1 MKNNFFFFK
10 RIFFFTLSL
19 FAINC
24 LVFLLP
30 ALKQAQEKFY
40 FPIAFLFLL
49 FFAFSN
55 LILFIVK
62 KVSEKSFDN
71 TGMVFMMATFV
82 KTGIVYFIIK
92 PILSMPNN
100 QIEKTNCLIVFMCF
114 LAIETII
121 TIGILNKKQ

>member
-1 MKNNFFFFK
+1 MRNNILFFK

-19 FAINC
+19 YALNR
-24 LVFLLP
+24 LVFLIP
-30 ALKQAQEKFY
+30 TLKQAEEKFQ
-40 FPIAFLFLL
+40 FTITFLFLL
-49 FFAFSN
+49 FFVFSI

-82 KTGIVYFIIK
+82 KTGMVYFIIK
-92 PILSMPNN
+92 PILNLTNN
-100 QIEKTNCLIVFMCF
+100 QIERTNCLIVFMSF
-114 LAIETII
+114 LIIETII

>member
-1 MKNNFFFFK
+1 MKNNILFFK
-10 RIFFFTLSL
+10 QIFFFTLSL
-19 FAINC
+19 FAINR

-30 ALKQAQEKFY
+30 ALNQAQEKFH
-40 FPIAFLFLL
+40 FPIDFLFLL
-49 FFAFSN
+49 FFVLSS

-71 TGMVFMMATFV
+71 TGMVFMIATFV

-92 PILSMPNN
+92 PILSLPNH

>member
-1 MKNNFFFFK
+1 MKNNILFFK
-10 RIFFFTLSL
+10 QIFFFTLSL
-19 FAINC
+19 FAINR

-30 ALKQAQEKFY
+30 ALKQAQEKFH

-49 FFAFSN
+49 FFVFSN
-55 LILFIVK
+55 LILFLVK

-82 KTGIVYFIIK
+82 KTGLVYFIIK
-92 PILSMPNN
+92 PILSLPNN

-114 LAIETII
+114 LVIETII

>member
-1 MKNNFFFFK
+1 MKNNALFFK
-10 RIFFFTLSL
+10 QIFFFTLSL
-19 FAINC
+19 FAINR

-30 ALKQAQEKFY
+30 ALKQAEEKFH

-49 FFAFSN
+49 FFVFSSM
-55 LILFIVK
+55 ILFLVK

-71 TGMVFMMATFV
+71 TGMVFMLATFV
-82 KTGIVYFIIK
+82 KTGMVYFIIK
-92 PILSMPNN
+92 PILSLPNN

-114 LAIETII
+114 LVIETII

>member
-1 MKNNFFFFK
+1 M
-10 RIFFFTLSL
+10 
-19 FAINC
+19 
-24 LVFLLP
+24 VFLLP
-30 ALKQAQEKFY
+30 SLKQAEEKFHY
-40 FPIAFLFLL
+40 PIALLFLL
-49 FFAFSN
+49 FFVFSN
-55 LILFIVK
+55 LILFLVK

-82 KTGIVYFIIK
+82 KTGAVYFIIK
-92 PILSMPNN
+92 PILSLPNN

>member
-1 MKNNFFFFK
+1 MKNNILFFK

-19 FAINC
+19 YALNR
-24 LVFLLP
+24 LVFLFP
-30 ALKQAQEKFY
+30 TLKQAEEKFQ
-40 FPIAFLFLL
+40 FTITFLFLL
-49 FFAFSN
+49 FFVFSI

-82 KTGIVYFIIK
+82 KTGMVYFIIK
-92 PILSMPNN
+92 PILNLPNN
-100 QIEKTNCLIVFMCF
+100 QIERTNCLIVFMSF
-114 LAIETII
+114 LIIETII

>member
-1 MKNNFFFFK
+1 MKNNILFFK
-10 RIFFFTLSL
+10 QIFFFTLSL
-19 FAINC
+19 FAINR

-30 ALKQAQEKFY
+30 ALKQAEEKFH

-49 FFAFSN
+49 FFVFSN

-92 PILSMPNN
+92 PILSIPNN

-114 LAIETII
+114 LVIETII

>member
-1 MKNNFFFFK
+1 MKNNVLFFK
-10 RIFFFTLSL
+10 QIFFFTLSL
-19 FAINC
+19 FAINR

-30 ALKQAQEKFY
+30 ALNQAQEKFY

-49 FFAFSN
+49 FFVLSS
-55 LILFIVK
+55 LILVIVK

-82 KTGIVYFIIK
+82 KTGLVYFIIK
-92 PILSMPNN
+92 PILSLPNN

-114 LAIETII
+114 LVIETII

>member
-1 MKNNFFFFK
+1 MKNNVFFFN

-19 FAINC
+19 YAINR

-30 ALKQAQEKFY
+30 SLKQAEEKFHY
-40 FPIAFLFLL
+40 PIALLFLL
-49 FFAFSN
+49 FFVFSN
-55 LILFIVK
+55 LILFLVK

-82 KTGIVYFIIK
+82 KTGVVYFIIK
-92 PILSMPNN
+92 PIISLPNN

>member
-1 MKNNFFFFK
+1 MKNNILFFK
-10 RIFFFTLSL
+10 QIFFFTLSL
-19 FAINC
+19 FAINR

-30 ALKQAQEKFY
+30 ALNQVQEKFY
-40 FPIAFLFLL
+40 FPIAFYFFL
-49 FFAFSN
+49 FFVLSS
-55 LILFIVK
+55 LILFLVK

-82 KTGIVYFIIK
+82 KTGLVYFIIK
-92 PILSMPNN
+92 PILSLPNN

-114 LAIETII
+114 LVIETII

>member
-1 MKNNFFFFK
+1 MKNNVLFFK

-19 FAINC
+19 FAIDR

-30 ALKQAQEKFY
+30 TLKQAEERFY

-49 FFAFSN
+49 FFVFSN

-92 PILSMPNN
+92 PILSLPNN
-100 QIEKTNCLIVFMCF
+100 QIEKTNCLIVFICF
-114 LAIETII
+114 LVIETII
-121 TIGILNKKQ
+121 IIGILNKKQ

>member
-1 MKNNFFFFK
+1 MKNNILFFK
-10 RIFFFTLSL
+10 QIFFFTLSL
-19 FAINC
+19 FAINR

-30 ALKQAQEKFY
+30 ALQQAEEKFH

-49 FFAFSN
+49 FFVLSS
-55 LILFIVK
+55 LILIIVR

-82 KTGIVYFIIK
+82 KTGMVYFIIK
-92 PILSMPNN
+92 PILSLPNH

-114 LAIETII
+114 LVIETII